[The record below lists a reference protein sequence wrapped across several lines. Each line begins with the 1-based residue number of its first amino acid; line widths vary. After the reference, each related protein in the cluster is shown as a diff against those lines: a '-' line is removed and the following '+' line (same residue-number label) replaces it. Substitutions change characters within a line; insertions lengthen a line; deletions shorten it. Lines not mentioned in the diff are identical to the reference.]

1 MSSSSSITKYQ
12 SKRRGKL
19 STDAESVERREW
31 YENLQRHILVPSM
44 EKESDSAGSSSSGSG
59 GHIDNNNKMMMVS
72 DSTTVMGGVN
82 NNIKKIIHREDQPLK
97 RTKIK
102 ANSWIRQLNAPR
114 HYTATVL
121 CFHGIG

>member
-1 MSSSSSITKYQ
+1 MSSSITKYQ

-31 YENLQRHILVPSM
+31 YENLQKHILLPSM
-44 EKESDSAGSSSSGSG
+44 EKERNSAGGY
-59 GHIDNNNKMMMVS
+59 IDNNNNNNNNNKMMMMVGNN
-72 DSTTVMGGVN
+72 TTVMGGDN
-82 NNIKKIIHREDQPLK
+82 SNIDKIIRREDQPV
-97 RTKIK
+97 TKTTIK

>member
-1 MSSSSSITKYQ
+1 MSSSSITKYQ

-31 YENLQRHILVPSM
+31 YENLQKHILVPSM
-44 EKESDSAGSSSSGSG
+44 KNESDSV
-59 GHIDNNNKMMMVS
+59 DKNKMIIIGNFS
-72 DSTTVMGGVN
+72 NNTTVMGGVSSN
-82 NNIKKIIHREDQPLK
+82 NMNKIIHRENQPAK
-97 RTKIK
+97 KTKIK

>member
-1 MSSSSSITKYQ
+1 MSSSITKYQ

-31 YENLQRHILVPSM
+31 YENLQRHILLPSM
-44 EKESDSAGSSSSGSG
+44 EKERNSAGN
-59 GHIDNNNKMMMVS
+59 IDSNNNKMMMVGNN
-72 DSTTVMGGVN
+72 TTVMGGDNSNVD
-82 NNIKKIIHREDQPLK
+82 KIIRREDQPVK
-97 RTKIK
+97 KTKIK

>member
-1 MSSSSSITKYQ
+1 MSSSITKYQ

-31 YENLQRHILVPSM
+31 YENLQRHILLPSM
-44 EKESDSAGSSSSGSG
+44 EKERNSAGGY
-59 GHIDNNNKMMMVS
+59 IDNNNNKVMVGNN
-72 DSTTVMGGVN
+72 TTVMGGDNSRENQPV
-82 NNIKKIIHREDQPLK
+82 KK
-97 RTKIK
+97 TMIK